1 MKLLSKEEIL
11 TFLNKN
17 GANEI
22 ELSELISEYNGY
34 FKIYKNTD
42 PYIDSNYLG
51 YAIVKCKEGFL
62 SLPIEQF
69 DYYNSYEHYNLTEA
83 KIIGKDVV
91 ERYYEEFEKQ
101 LGSFKNFILK

>member
-1 MKLLSKEEIL
+1 MELLSKKEIL
-11 TFLNKN
+11 NFLNKN

-51 YAIVKCKEGFL
+51 YTIVKCKEGFL
-62 SLPIEQF
+62 SLPIEKF
-69 DYYNSYEHYNLTEA
+69 DYYNSYEHYNLDEA
-83 KIIGKDVV
+83 KIVEKDVI
-91 ERYYEEFEKQ
+91 ERYYKEFEKQ
-101 LGSFKNFILK
+101 LGIFKSFISK